1 MNNPILDSLMNQ
13 AKRNNP
19 QGFQMINNM
28 MQSGANPE
36 SFLKQILGNAKP
48 EQIENLLNNAKKLNC
63 PDSVL
68 KQIQNI
74 KN

>member
-1 MNNPILDSLMNQ
+1 MNNPILNSLLEQ
-13 AKRNNP
+13 TKRSDP
-19 QGFQMINNM
+19 RGFQVITNM
-28 MQSGANPE
+28 MQSGTSPQA
-36 SFLKQILGNAKP
+36 FLKQVLVNAKP
-48 EQIENLLNNAKKLNC
+48 EQIENLINTAKKLNC